1 VEISLKVDPTA
12 YLEKNMDELLKNK
25 AVYSLFT
32 VLWIS
37 DLLEKEDIR
46 QEAIEALKSL
56 QMPDGGAKGTPDNTA
71 FFIVA
76 LRKAGVPCE
85 DETILRATNFLIKG
99 QRVDGGWGPPDKS
112 VTFITAWALGALCYA
127 KQLPEKVLGKAVK
140 FLQEAQNEDGGWTN
154 FNVGGRGQSCH
165 GITPSVLWDGCGI
178 CDVPS
183 LRDSS
188 MVQRAVDFILGLQK
202 EDGGWADDNLVTRL
216 SIGALV
222 AAGLKFEDEAVKRG
236 VLWLVGHQNPDGSW
250 GSDVWDPIAI
260 LDRFQRLGVKW
271 KPKTSIPHI

>member
-1 VEISLKVDPTA
+1 MKVSLKVDPTD
-12 YLEKNMDELLKNK
+12 YLEKNMDGLLKK
-25 AVYSLFT
+25 KTVYSLFT

-37 DLLEKEDIR
+37 DLLEKEDIGR
-46 QEAIEALKSL
+46 QEAIEILKGL
-56 QMPDGGAKGTPDNTA
+56 QMPDGGVKGTPDNTA

-85 DETILRATNFLIKG
+85 DETVWRAANSLIKG

-112 VTFITAWALGALCYA
+112 VTFTTAWALGSLYHA
-127 KQLPEKVLGKAVK
+127 KQLPEKVLGKAGK

-178 CDVPS
+178 CDIPS
-183 LRDSS
+183 LRDSG
-188 MVQRAVDFILGLQK
+188 MVKRAVNFILGLQK

-216 SIGALV
+216 SVGALV
-222 AAGLKFEDEAVKRG
+222 AAGLKIEDEAVKRG
-236 VLWLVGHQNPDGSW
+236 ALWLVDHQNPDGSW
-250 GSDVWDPIAI
+250 GKAWDTVAV
-260 LDRFQRLGVKW
+260 LDRFQRLGIKW
-271 KPKTSIPHI
+271 EP

>member
-1 VEISLKVDPTA
+1 MKVNLKIDPTA
-12 YLEKNMDELLKNK
+12 YLERNMAELLKK
-25 AVYSLFT
+25 KWVGSLFT

-37 DLLEKEDIR
+37 DLLEKEEDRR

-56 QMPDGGAKGTPDNTA
+56 QMPEGGVKGTPDNTA

-76 LRKAGVPCE
+76 LRKTRVPCE
-85 DETILRATNFLIKG
+85 DKTVLGAANFMIKG
-99 QRVDGGWGPPDKS
+99 QRADGGWGPPDKS
-112 VTFITAWALGALCYA
+112 VTFITAWVLGALYHA
-127 KQLPEKVLGKAVK
+127 KQLPENVLGRAVK

-154 FNVGGRGQSCH
+154 FNVGGKGQSCH

-178 CDVPS
+178 CDIPS

-188 MVQRAVDFILGLQK
+188 MVKRAVNFILGLQK

-222 AAGLKFEDEAVKRG
+222 AAGLKIRDEAVKKG
-236 VLWLVGHQNPDGSW
+236 VLWLVDHQNPDGSW
-250 GSDVWDPIAI
+250 GSDAWDTVAI
-260 LDRFQRLGVKW
+260 LDRFQKLGVKW
-271 KPKTSIPHI
+271 KR